1 MSSFALYGESDT
13 YVHLVGATTF
23 DEAVRLFLEDVEN
36 VGVELKNVFNVY
48 AAVGNQ
54 ENRMLENHVIELIEN
69 AKNDV
74 Q

>member
-1 MSSFALYGESDT
+1 MSFAIYGESGA

-23 DEAVRLFLEDVEN
+23 DEAVSLFLEDVES

-69 AKNDV
+69 AKNDA